1 MNWVSYKSAEPT
13 DTLMTSSIDRIAP
26 THRPDERVIGY
37 HCWSNLLF
45 VHWRVPAE
53 EIEPLI
59 PSRLTLD
66 TFDGE
71 AWIGLVP
78 FHMSGVRPW
87 WSPPILGISTF
98 HETNVRTYV
107 HLDGSDPGVW
117 FLSLDAASS
126 LAVRLARWRW
136 HLPYYRSRMTVSRD
150 GDNVHYSSQ
159 RLWPRTPNGP
169 IADPRDIRLSIDA
182 ELGEPCGQP
191 SADTSAYNAVPD
203 TIEHFFVE
211 RYILFAHSQSGQLL
225 RGRVHHGSYPV
236 RAARLDRLEENL
248 TTATGISTK
257 LGEPH
262 VLFSEGVDVEIFPL
276 RPV

>member
-1 MNWVSYKSAEPT
+1 MMTESIERISA
-13 DTLMTSSIDRIAP
+13 SR
-26 THRPDERVIGY
+26 RPDDRVIGY

-53 EIEPLI
+53 VIRPLI

-66 TFDGE
+66 TFDGD
-71 AWIGLVP
+71 AWVGLVP

-87 WSPPILGISTF
+87 WSPAVPGVSTF

-107 HLDGSDPGVW
+107 HLDGANPGVW

-136 HLPYYRSRMTVSRD
+136 HLPYYRSRMSVRRD
-150 GDNVHYSSQ
+150 GDRIEYRSQ
-159 RLWPRTPNGP
+159 RLWPETAGGP
-169 IADPRDIRLSIDA
+169 ITNPNDVSLSIDA
-182 ELGEPCGQP
+182 EIGERCGQP
-191 SADTSAYNAVPD
+191 SLDKSAYNARPD
-203 TIEHFFVE
+203 TLEHFFVE
-211 RYILFAHSQSGQLL
+211 QYFLYAQSQRDQLL
-225 RGRVHHGSYPV
+225 RGQVHHCSYPI
-236 RAARLDRLEENL
+236 RNARLLRMEENL
-248 TTATGISTK
+248 TTAAGVSQK
-257 LGEPH
+257 SAEPH